1 LNAIRR
7 FIKTVPKWAFV
18 VVLVVIFVQT
28 ANMFYNA
35 RMPVSGE
42 RENNDNT
49 NGYYIIDF
57 VDPGGPV
64 DKAGIKIGDTIVSC
78 NHYPLEE
85 WFSDDHGQR
94 AGDTL
99 IFGMLRNGIEVGT
112 PVIVTSRLS
121 MSPWIYWPPY
131 IFFIL
136 VSGLSLVILHLKPK
150 DRSATLYFLYI
161 QGSAIMAIGGF
172 YLLEDPLSIFMALTF
187 LFCGMLTPAILIH
200 FHLIFPKTSVL
211 FNRFKYLPKIFY
223 GAAFLFFLFHTV
235 CIFYQS
241 FITSFYAP
249 LPFDPILIGLRWAA
263 FASILAIAIAIF
275 QLFTIKD
282 TLSRNQLL
290 IIVTGTIFGV
300 IFTIFYAVFYDYIN
314 SLWGVY
320 PNLVQFSMR
329 ISSIILVICLLIA
342 IFRFRIWQMEIV
354 LKKVFLYIIATAI
367 IILSYLGLLYLVDFF
382 TLEETK
388 TTRFIALALSVLIFL
403 ILRDRI
409 QRLIERMFH
418 RENYDST
425 TVVSEFEEGL
435 GGVYRIEDL
444 GYTILVRM
452 DHIFHFNSA
461 ALYLNKE
468 KQTYESG
475 FAIGTTGQQPRIEFK
490 ISKAFENKLL
500 KQRVFSP
507 AELSEAT
514 VLPGLEQVDLV
525 VPMIK
530 DGTPFGFFLCGPKK
544 SEKAYS
550 MQDIRVLS
558 LVAKRVIALFQ
569 TASLYQKD
577 LDRQLML
584 ERERARIAQD
594 MHDDIGAGLTK
605 IAMISERAMGEE
617 EIGNREQATGNSDKE
632 KGNLEP
638 GTLEPGTN
646 DRERMQKVATTAREM
661 INQLNVIVWA
671 LNPRNDNLDSL
682 ISYTRRYFGEYLEN
696 MGLDFYM
703 ESPADVPEIPVTPDF
718 RRNVI
723 YGMQEAIHNAVKH
736 GASTEIRLEV
746 KLEHHGMKISI
757 TDNGKGFDQAKPG
770 SGGNGLLNMQKRAE
784 ELGGTFE
791 ITSEVGKGTSVRFK
805 VVV

>member
-1 LNAIRR
+1 MNAIRR

-263 FASILAIAIAIF
+263 FASIIAIAIAIF

-605 IAMISERAMGEE
+605 IAMMSERAIGER
-617 EIGNREQATGNSDKE
+617 GTVNS
-632 KGNLEP
+632 
-638 GTLEPGTN
+638 
-646 DRERMQKVATTAREM
+646 ERMEKVAATSREM
-661 INQLNVIVWA
+661 ITRLNVIVWA
-671 LNPRNDNLDSL
+671 LNPRYDNLESL
-682 ISYTRRYFGEYLEN
+682 ISYARRYFGEYLEN
-696 MGLDFYM
+696 FGIVFRM
-703 ESPADVPEIPVTPDF
+703 EEPEEIPEWPVNPDF
-718 RRNVI
+718 RRNAF
-723 YGMQEAIHNAVKH
+723 YAWQEAIHNAGKH
-736 GASTEIRLEV
+736 GKCTEVLFEV
-746 KLEHHGMKISI
+746 RIDGRKLLVTI
-757 TDNGKGFDQAKPG
+757 TDNGKGFDKEKHG
-770 SGGNGLLNMQKRAE
+770 SGGNGLLNMKKRAE